1 MTVHLIKLCV
11 GIESIAH
18 LLERQAFRRDQV
30 RRETGRPELRHRT
43 RQMPRRRDE
52 LIDGGSIYWVI
63 KGVVQVRQPLIGLRA
78 VRGDDGVRRCD
89 LILDP
94 RLVATRPHSRRAF
107 QGWRY
112 LEAADA
118 PADLDLHSAGPEEMP
133 AKMKAELIEL
143 GLL

>member
-18 LLERQAFRRDQV
+18 LVERQTFRRDQL
-30 RRETGRPELRHRT
+30 RRETGRGELRHRT

-63 KGVVQVRQPLIGLRA
+63 KGIVQVRQCLVDLRE
-78 VRGDDGVRRCD
+78 VRGNDGVRRCD

-94 RLVATRPHSRRAF
+94 QLVALRPRPRRAF

-112 LEAADA
+112 LEASDA
-118 PADLDLHSAGPEEMP
+118 PADIDLRGAGLEEMP
-133 AKMKAELIEL
+133 VKMKAELIEL